1 MAGRMT
7 TRRPI
12 GQRERLAI
20 FARAECRCHIC
31 GEVIKAVS
39 ERWDVEHV
47 IPLEMGGDEAKGS
60 KNLQPA
66 HAACH
71 KTKTSVDAWQ
81 IAKSKRREARHLGA
95 VKPRSPLSHPN
106 LKKKLDGTV
115 VRRNDP

>member
-1 MAGRMT
+1 MS
-7 TRRPI
+7 TRRNI
-12 GQRERLAI
+12 SARERLAI
-20 FARAECRCHIC
+20 CSAADWTCHIC
-31 GEVIKAVS
+31 GCAIDPIR
-39 ERWDVEHV
+39 ERYDIEHV